1 MNSYEERQ
9 QERKER
15 YLQLA
20 EQAER
25 ESSAVWSEAQRMA
38 DAIPMGQ
45 VIEIRAHFGWKKTDR
60 DGALSFAR
68 WMFRRITNASSDEKR
83 VQLINDRHLHGIRFT
98 LEELRA

>member
-25 ESSAVWSEAQRMA
+25 ESSAVWSEAQH
-38 DAIPMGQ
+38 I
-45 VIEIRAHFGWKKTDR
+45 
-60 DGALSFAR
+60 
-68 WMFRRITNASSDEKR
+68 
-83 VQLINDRHLHGIRFT
+83 
-98 LEELRA
+98 

>member
-45 VIEIRAHFGWKKTDR
+45 VIVQRRLEHITSHR
-60 DGALSFAR
+60 D
-68 WMFRRITNASSDEKR
+68 
-83 VQLINDRHLHGIRFT
+83 V
-98 LEELRA
+98 